1 MNILHIDSSIL
12 GVHSASHRLSAAV
25 VARLLEA
32 EPDASVVYRDLAI
45 DSVPQL
51 NGALANVANVPPE
64 QQSAELRH
72 DAANLAA
79 VVDEVVAADVI
90 VVGAPMYNFG
100 ISSQLGRRIGRS
112 WQDVSLQSRGRRR
125 PSGREARRDRIGARW
140 VLRSRYAV
148 SCSRSSGNVLA

>member
-1 MNILHIDSSIL
+1 MYILHIDSSIL
-12 GVHSASHRLSAAV
+12 GEHSASHRLSAAV

-51 NGALANVANVPPE
+51 NGALANIDNVPLE
-64 QQSAELRH
+64 QRSAELRH
-72 DAANLAA
+72 DAAKLAA

-100 ISSQLGRRIGRS
+100 ISSQLKS
-112 WQDVSLQSRGRRR
+112 WVDALAVPGKTFRYRPDGAEGLLRGHRVVIACGGVGFSGANKQGPCLGLQ
-125 PSGREARRDRIGARW
+125 E
-140 VLRSRYAV
+140 
-148 SCSRSSGNVLA
+148 